1 MKILIAF
8 LRKILFFKG
17 WLPYILRFLK
27 IVPPGLKKY
36 IYFRGHFFL
45 KTNHSQGFFINN
57 WGHSNFEIE
66 NEIFWNGIYSF
77 DESISIQ
84 LWEKLSQSAD
94 FIIDIGANTGIYSLL
109 AQATNPRA
117 KVLAF
122 EPIERVRK
130 KLQAN
135 VLLNKFPIEI
145 SGFAISDIDGTQL
158 ICDDLNLEH
167 PYSTTLNK
175 NFAEEIFS
183 TIDTYEIEI
192 RTLDGLIPSDS
203 VENSLLLI
211 KLDVE
216 QHESYAIEG
225 MLELIQNARPIILI
239 EILTQEIGDEIFS
252 HIKNLNYDYYRIDEV
267 KGLTKLATLDVIQSS
282 SNRNFLLAHAETN
295 LQSIAEYIY

>member
-1 MKILIAF
+1 M
-8 LRKILFFKG
+8 RKMLFFKG
-17 WLPYILRFLK
+17 WLAYILRFLK
-27 IVPPGLKKY
+27 IVPLKLQKY
-36 IYFRGHFFL
+36 IYFRGYFFVQTKHSKGFFL
-45 KTNHSQGFFINN
+45 NN

-66 NEIFWNGIYSF
+66 NKIFWNGIYSF

-84 LWEKLSQSAD
+84 LWEKLAQSAD

-130 KLQAN
+130 KLKAN
-135 VLLNKFPIEI
+135 ILLNKFPIET
-145 SGFAISDIDGTQL
+145 SNFAISDSDVTQL
-158 ICDDLNLEH
+158 ICDDLSIEH

-175 NFAEEIFS
+175 NFAEKIFS
-183 TIDTYEIEI
+183 TVNTYEIET
-192 RTLDGLIPSDS
+192 RTLDGLMLNYS

-211 KLDVE
+211 KVDVE
-216 QHESYAIEG
+216 QHEPYAIKG
-225 MLELIQNARPIILI
+225 MLELIQNVRPIILI

-252 HIKNLNYDYYRIDEV
+252 QIKNLNYDYFRIDEV

>member
-145 SGFAISDIDGTQL
+145 SGFAISDIDGAQL

-211 KLDVE
+211 KVDVE
-216 QHESYAIEG
+216 QHESYAIKG

-252 HIKNLNYDYYRIDEV
+252 HIKNLNYAYYRIDEV
-267 KGLTKLATLDVIQSS
+267 KGLTKLAALDVIQSS

-295 LQSIAEYIY
+295 LQSIAEYIH

>member
-27 IVPPGLKKY
+27 IVPSRLQKY
-36 IYFRGHFFL
+36 IYFRGHFFV
-45 KTNHSQGFFINN
+45 KTKHSRGFFLNN
-57 WGHSNFEIE
+57 WGHSNFQIE
-66 NEIFWNGIYSF
+66 NEMFWNGIYEF

-84 LWEKLSQSAD
+84 LWEKFSQSAN

-117 KVLAF
+117 KVMAF
-122 EPIERVRK
+122 EPIDRVRN

-135 VLLNKFPIEI
+135 ILLNKFPIEI
-145 SGFAISDIDGTQL
+145 YDFAISDKDGTQL
-158 ICDDLNLEH
+158 ICDDLSVEH

-183 TIDTYEIEI
+183 TVNTYEIET
-192 RTLDGLIPSDS
+192 RTLDGLMPSDS
-203 VENSLLLI
+203 VENSQLLI
-211 KLDVE
+211 KVDVE
-216 QHESYAIEG
+216 QHESYAIKG
-225 MLELIQNARPIILI
+225 MLELIQNTRPIILI

-252 HIKNLNYDYYRIDEV
+252 QIKNLNYDYYRIDEV

-282 SNRNFLLAHAETN
+282 SSRNFLLAHAETN